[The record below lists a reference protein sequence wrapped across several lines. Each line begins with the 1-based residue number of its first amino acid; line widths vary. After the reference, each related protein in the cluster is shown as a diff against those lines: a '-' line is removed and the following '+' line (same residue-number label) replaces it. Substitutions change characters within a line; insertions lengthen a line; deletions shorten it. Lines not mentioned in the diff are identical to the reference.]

1 MIGTDVHFINVFFY
15 VLIVLSHCIQFII
28 TFQSTIQQSDE
39 VQVPSRDTLIDVWR
53 GDIIPPGIISCGLV
67 ASQVGVST

>member
-39 VQVPSRDTLIDVWR
+39 VQVPSRDTLIDV
-53 GDIIPPGIISCGLV
+53 
-67 ASQVGVST
+67 